1 MTKTG
6 GRKLHKGWAVVI
18 AVLLV
23 LLAVLGAF
31 GLGVR
36 YQISRWENWYPD
48 YEKQDISA
56 LLEKTDRTAED
67 YALLYAQTGLTAVGV
82 EDTLAQENGRET
94 VLKIQEH
101 YFREITVYGRYVS
114 PIMYQERTA
123 ERATLA
129 RLQDGDILVTASTV
143 VSWWRY
149 GHSALVVDGAGGLLV
164 ESIGVGSDSKYNAT
178 ETFVYLP
185 NFIVLRPKADKAVK
199 AQVVSYARENLVG
212 LPYFFTVGILSKK
225 SPKKIK
231 RTQCAH
237 LVWYAYQKFGL
248 DLDSN
253 GGGLVLPQDIANSAN
268 VEIVQIFGF
277 HPERLWK

>member
-1 MTKTG
+1 MTKTV
-6 GRKLHKGWAVVI
+6 GRKLHKGWAVAI

-101 YFREITVYGRYVS
+101 YFREIT
-114 PIMYQERTA
+114 
-123 ERATLA
+123 
-129 RLQDGDILVTASTV
+129 
-143 VSWWRY
+143 
-149 GHSALVVDGAGGLLV
+149 
-164 ESIGVGSDSKYNAT
+164 
-178 ETFVYLP
+178 
-185 NFIVLRPKADKAVK
+185 
-199 AQVVSYARENLVG
+199 
-212 LPYFFTVGILSKK
+212 
-225 SPKKIK
+225 
-231 RTQCAH
+231 
-237 LVWYAYQKFGL
+237 
-248 DLDSN
+248 
-253 GGGLVLPQDIANSAN
+253 
-268 VEIVQIFGF
+268 
-277 HPERLWK
+277 